1 MARTWCWKILLRAVV
16 VASIALSLVQGQGL
30 DDEYKHLYDRHMFE
44 EAIKAAPH
52 FIMFFAP
59 WCGHCKKAMPVFDE
73 LADKYN
79 LQMDPR
85 PPLYLAKVDCT
96 KEIAL
101 CDEHGATGYPTFKMY
116 RPGQEVERYKGDRTA
131 KAFEDYFTQMTAEVA
146 KPVPPEPKHGLYSLE
161 ASNFQDHVAKGLH
174 FIKFYAPW
182 CGHCKRLAPT
192 WDELATTFEHEE
204 HLTIAKVD
212 CTLYNSVCQDYDVR
226 GYPTLLLFRDGDMLE
241 KYSGGRGHAE
251 LKTYVS
257 SKLEESNR
265 LWEKEASKPKETVK
279 IQKSG
284 EGPKEPQGEVP
295 AEPESK
301 VQALDSDTFNAEVSK
316 GITFVKFYAPWCGH
330 CKRMAPTWD
339 ALSHKFP
346 DQPHVKIAKVDCT
359 TAGNKELCQDHKI
372 RGYPTLIL
380 FRSEAGKQEQYSGP
394 RDLSALHSFVRRA
407 LHDEL

>member
-174 FIKFYAPW
+174 FVKFYAPW

-330 CKRMAPTWD
+330 CKRLAPTWD

-359 TAGNKELCQDHKI
+359 TAGNKELCQDHKVT
-372 RGYPTLIL
+372 GYPTLIL
-380 FRSEAGKQEQYSGP
+380 FKNGARIADYNGARTVES
-394 RDLSALHSFVRRA
+394 LHSYVVEKT
-407 LHDEL
+407 HDEL